1 MNWGQNW
8 GQININL
15 PRTLANVGKT
25 QNELQVVAK
34 PAVLTKSITS
44 GKQGPS

>member
-1 MNWGQNW
+1 MNW

-25 QNELQVVAK
+25 QNELQVVARS
-34 PAVLTKSITS
+34 AVLVVSITS
-44 GKQGPS
+44 GKQGSS